1 MKLKQAIEFMRIVP
15 DSTSISKEKVLGLL
29 ESIEQ
34 SEATEIIESDRAR
47 GQLMEHT
54 VGADPNCIAEDPI
67 LEADDSQHVRD
78 ELAWE
83 LQDLI
88 DFDYYINRDHVKLC
102 IDANFIT
109 VEEVNMDSEALI
121 KDVLDVV
128 FNYLTSNYTL
138 KERKND

>member
-1 MKLKQAIEFMRIVP
+1 MKLKQVIEFMRIVTE
-15 DSTSISKEKVLGLL
+15 STSISKETVLGLL
-29 ESIEQ
+29 EAIEQ
-34 SEATEIIESDRAR
+34 SEATEIIESDRAK
-47 GQLMEHT
+47 GQLREHT

-78 ELAWE
+78 ELARE

-88 DFDYYINRDHVKLC
+88 DFDYYIDRDDVKLC
-102 IDANFIT
+102 LDANCIT
-109 VEEVNMDSEALI
+109 VEEVNMNSEALI